1 MKIRNILYGYQYQN
15 GTIVIHPE
23 EIKVIK
29 RIFNE
34 YLSGQSLL
42 QIADILNDEHIEY
55 MPGVYGWNK
64 SRIKRLIEDER
75 YLGAKSYPPI
85 IDEGTHKT
93 LIQIK
98 SEKNTQKHIDRK
110 SDIFNLGVPTVCP
123 NCNGEMVRRHD
134 ACRKAKDWWRCE
146 TCRTAINIDNSDLLS
161 RITELLNTVIENP
174 EMIQISDTNTE
185 IKSCTD
191 VMRIQNEINRELE
204 KTEFNKDMLIQNMFK
219 CVSLKYRNIDSN
231 QYISEKLKAD
241 FANASPLSVFS
252 MDLFSCTVKT
262 INLSSNGTA
271 SIVLMNNQQ
280 IGKEQSNDT
289 IRGNATEIRTHNT
302 CTG

>member
-42 QIADILNDEHIEY
+42 QIADRLNDEHIEY
-55 MPGVYGWNK
+55 MPDVYGWNK

-75 YLGAKSYPPI
+75 YFGAKGYQPI
-85 IDEGTHKT
+85 IDEDTHKT
-93 LIQIK
+93 LVQIK

-110 SDIFNLGVPTVCP
+110 SDIFNLGVPVVCP

-134 ACRKAKDWWRCE
+134 SCRKAKDWWRCE
-146 TCRTAINIDNSDLLS
+146 ICRTAINIDDSNLLS
-161 RITELLNTVIENP
+161 KITELINTVIENP

-191 VMRIQNEINRELE
+191 VMRIQNEISRELE

-219 CVSLKYRNIDSN
+219 CVSVKYQNIDS
-231 QYISEKLKAD
+231 QKYISEKLKAD
-241 FANASPLSVFS
+241 FANASLLSAFS
-252 MDLFSCTVKT
+252 IDLFNRTVKA
-262 INLSSNGTA
+262 INLSSNGTV
-271 SIVLMNNQQ
+271 SIILMNDQQ

-289 IRGNATEIRTHNT
+289 NSSNA
-302 CTG
+302 